1 MLQAITENPK
11 KKTPKKEKSHFITI
25 HEFYEI
31 VKGFAATSPKFLR

>member
-11 KKTPKKEKSHFITI
+11 KKTKKEKSHFITI